1 MRLLAFALAVMVT
14 FASFGFD
21 SADSVKVYFR
31 VGHSQFDP
39 SLGDNRQVMEK
50 CVEVLKAYA
59 ESDIDSIIIK
69 AYTSPDGT
77 SRTNELLARKR
88 CDVIYDYILKETGIN
103 KDLIRKMPE
112 GIAWNELRNLVYDTP
127 DVPSREAVL
136 NILDNS
142 PVWVFDAHGKIVDG
156 RKSRLMSLDKGI
168 PYKWMLK
175 NLFPKLRN
183 AVAIVVV
190 TKDLVKDGDESTIDN
205 SGTAIDV
212 DDSLTVKEPT
222 PEISDNSEVLDKTDE
237 SAVDETVSP
246 SEMKDDGLEMPC
258 TEDMFALKT
267 NLLYYAALL
276 PNLELEW
283 RINKRWSAAIEG
295 DVAWYAKGLRK
306 YRLAVVTPEVRYR
319 VLPRDAWWHGMYV
332 GLFVGPGI
340 YDLEN
345 GGNGYRGEGI
355 MTGISL
361 GYLWPIGKR
370 LSLEAGIGAGYIYTR
385 YKEYRP
391 LDGHFLYQR
400 TKDLNYFGPL
410 RLRLSIVWRFGHRC
424 SQQKLSR

>member
-14 FASFGFD
+14 FASFGIEN
-21 SADSVKVYFR
+21 ADSVKVYFR

-39 SLGDNRQVMEK
+39 SLGDNRQVMDK

-59 ESDIDSIIIK
+59 KNDIDSIIIR

-77 SRTNELLARKR
+77 SRANELLARKR
-88 CDVIYDYILKETGIN
+88 CDVISDYILKKTGVN
-103 KDLIRKMPE
+103 RDLIRKMPE
-112 GIAWNELRNLVYDTP
+112 GIAWEGLRNLVYDTP

-136 NILDNS
+136 KILDNT
-142 PVWVFDAHGKIVDG
+142 PVWVYDAHGKIVDG

-190 TKDLVKDGDESTIDN
+190 TKDVVREDDESI
-205 SGTAIDV
+205 V
-212 DDSLTVKEPT
+212 DDSLTGKESI
-222 PEISDNSEVLDKTDE
+222 PEISDTLDILDKTE
-237 SAVDETVSP
+237 EPDETAENDEVGP
-246 SEMKDDGLEMPC
+246 SETKDDGVEVDC
-258 TEDMFALKT
+258 TEDIFALKT
-267 NLLYYAALL
+267 NLLYYAALM
-276 PNLELEW
+276 PNIELEW
-283 RINKRWSAAIEG
+283 RINNRWSAAIEG
-295 DVAWYAKGLRK
+295 DVAWYGGGLRK
-306 YRLAVVTPEVRYR
+306 YRLAIVTPEVRYR